1 MKCIFYW
8 LLLGIVF
15 FSCDSQDQSAGE
27 PTNKLINESSPYLLQ
42 HAHNPVD
49 WYPWGEEAMKKAKEE
64 DKLMIISIGY
74 SACHWCHVME
84 EESFSD
90 STVAAEMN
98 ANYVAIKVDRE
109 ERPDIDQIYMDAAHL
124 TSGNGG
130 WPLNAIALPD
140 GKPIFAATYFPKENW
155 LKLLNYFQRL
165 KLEEPEKLTEQ
176 AEKLTEGLNQL
187 DDQYLSF
194 EESEFTKDESE
205 QMISKVLEKM
215 DRKKGGKKGAPKF
228 PLPGLLNYLS
238 EYAYMQSN
246 QDAMETYI
254 LTLDK
259 MAAGGIY
266 DHLGG
271 GFARYSTDEDWLVPH
286 FEKMLYDNAQ
296 LMSSYSNAFKITGNN
311 RYREVIEETFNFLE
325 KEFSDPSGGYYSS
338 LNADSEGE
346 EGKFYVWSG
355 EEINEIIDS
364 EVIMHYY
371 GITDD
376 GNFEGKNILN
386 RKFTEEEVSAKFDL
400 PADEVKRIIQTGK
413 EKLKQERDK
422 RIKPSLD
429 NKILT
434 SWNALTAIGL
444 MDAYEAFNENK
455 YLNRAKLVLEF
466 IEKQQYE
473 NDGLY
478 RSWKEDQR
486 SVPGFLDDYAFTI
499 LSYIKMYENTFNENW
514 LKKADQLKNYALDH
528 FFDPASKT
536 FFYAADYSDELIA
549 RRRQLV
555 DHVIPSS
562 NAAMSKSLFLLGHY
576 LYDPDQI
583 ELSKNMV
590 RVMKDDALNDPAFY
604 TYWAR
609 LYNLHLN
616 EFYEVAIVGDAFE
629 NKRAEL
635 ASAYLPNILLMGGRD
650 EGSLEL
656 LKNKKVEG
664 STLIYVCQNKS
675 CKLPVKE
682 VKAALKQIQ

>member
-8 LLLGIVF
+8 SLLGMVF
-15 FSCDSQDQSAGE
+15 FGCDSQDQSAGE
-27 PTNKLINESSPYLLQ
+27 HTNKLIDESSPYLLQ

-74 SACHWCHVME
+74 AACHWCHVME

-98 ANYVAIKVDRE
+98 ANYVSIKVDRE
-109 ERPDIDQIYMDAAHL
+109 ERPDIDQIYMDVAHL

-130 WPLNAIALPD
+130 WPLNAIAFPD

-176 AEKLTEGLNQL
+176 AKKLTEGLNQL

-194 EESEFTKDESE
+194 EESEFTWDESE
-205 QMISKVLEKM
+205 QMILKVLEIM
-215 DRKKGGKKGAPKF
+215 DREKGGKKGAPKF

-238 EYAYMQSN
+238 EYAYMESN
-246 QDAMETYI
+246 QDAMEAYI
-254 LTLDK
+254 ITLDK

-266 DHLGG
+266 DHVGG

-296 LMSSYSNAFKITGNN
+296 LLSVYSKAFKITGNDSYQN
-311 RYREVIEETFNFLE
+311 VVEETFNFLE
-325 KEFSDPSGGYYSS
+325 DEFSDPSGGYYSS
-338 LNADSEGE
+338 MNADSEGE
-346 EGKFYVWSG
+346 EGKFYVWSWD
-355 EEINEIIDS
+355 EINDIVDS
-364 EVIMHYY
+364 GIFTYYY
-371 GITDD
+371 GISEA

-386 RKFTEEEVSAKFDL
+386 RSYTIEETSRKFGVSV
-400 PADEVKRIIQTGK
+400 DEVKDIIKTGK
-413 EKLKQERDK
+413 EKLQQVREK

-429 NKILT
+429 DKILT
-434 SWNALTAIGL
+434 AWNALTAIGL
-444 MDAYEAFNENK
+444 LDAYEAFSK
-455 YLNRAKLVLEF
+455 VSYLNRAKEILQFLER
-466 IEKQQYE
+466 QQHE
-473 NDGLY
+473 GQRLY
-478 RSWKEDQR
+478 RSWKKGHR
-486 SVPGFLDDYAFTI
+486 SIPGFLDDYAFTI
-499 LSYIKMYENTFNENW
+499 LAYIKLYENTFDENW
-514 LKKADQLKNYALDH
+514 LRKADQLKNYVMDH
-528 FFDPASKT
+528 FFDSASKT
-536 FFYAADYSDELIA
+536 FFYAADYSDDLIA

-616 EFYEVAIVGDAFE
+616 DFYEVAVVGVDFE

-635 ASAYLPNILLMGGRD
+635 TSAYLPNILLMGGKD

-664 STLIYVCQNKS
+664 STLIYVCYNKS
-675 CKLPVKE
+675 CRLPVKE
-682 VKAALKQIQ
+682 VEAALKQIQ